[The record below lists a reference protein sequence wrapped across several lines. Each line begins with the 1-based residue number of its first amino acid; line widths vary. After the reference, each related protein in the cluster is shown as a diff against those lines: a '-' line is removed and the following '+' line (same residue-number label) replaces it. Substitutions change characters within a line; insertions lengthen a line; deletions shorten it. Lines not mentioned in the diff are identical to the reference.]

1 MEKTNRFIK
10 SDLSG
15 IVSWVIFFATLAVVL
30 LALTSVIF
38 PALILGFP
46 SDDKYPIEIN
56 QLETGIWAYPLLIT
70 SLLVFVI
77 EILYF
82 KNKLPSIISN
92 SLRFI
97 FNFEITPMV
106 AFLAVLILLG
116 IYIVFN
122 VEELYEKERWEDFN
136 RKQEPRLENWNFQKI
151 IKKPKMPHLDL
162 FLGNVSMTI
171 FDSYRVIPFL
181 GSIALLVLTFLLSM
195 ELSKKR
201 FAGLVSMAV
210 VMQSGNFLTYDT
222 LITYPNFWIVF
233 YILSLYLIYK
243 KWPLSPFS
251 YFLSIPSKALT
262 VTFFPMSIF
271 FIFRANIAKKTKIRL
286 LLFYGILVLIG
297 VSILLIA
304 DINLSKITT
313 FDAHS
318 FWSGFTA
325 FSSQFR
331 FDGLIVI
338 FLLPLVVGLFQIS
351 RNGIKQ
357 ADSVLV
363 LILGILLISAI
374 MPSITGLTNN
384 PYRFIP
390 LVVFFALGVGVLLS
404 KKSAGRSDNGPIN

>member
-1 MEKTNRFIK
+1 MKRNFSNT
-10 SDLSG
+10 DLIS
-15 IVSWVIFFATLAVVL
+15 LAVFLPTITVVL
-30 LALTSVIF
+30 ITISSIIF
-38 PALILGFP
+38 PSLIMGSVDEF
-46 SDDKYPIEIN
+46 KYPVDIDRFE
-56 QLETGIWAYPLLIT
+56 LGIWAFPLLIT
-70 SLLVFVI
+70 SFIVFAI
-77 EILYF
+77 HILYF
-82 KNKLPSIISN
+82 KNKLPNQVAN

-97 FNFEITPMV
+97 FNFEVPTQV

-201 FAGLVSMAV
+201 FAGLVSLVV

-262 VTFFPMSIF
+262 LAFFPMTIF
-271 FIFRANIAKKTKIRL
+271 FIFRANVAKNTKIRL

-304 DINLSKITT
+304 DINLIKITT

-357 ADSVLV
+357 ADLVLV
-363 LILGILLISAI
+363 LILGMLLISAI